1 MKFSINIC
9 KGNILDIINLA
20 DEHNLFIESIEQGPI
35 NNDMMSIKVKFC
47 IENEVKNIE
56 NFVKA
61 VKENNELNSCELV

>member
-9 KGNILDIINLA
+9 KGSILDIIKLA
-20 DEHNLFIESIEQGPI
+20 DEHSLFIESIEQGPI

>member
-35 NNDMMSIKVKFC
+35 NNDMISIKVKFC

>member
-20 DEHNLFIESIEQGPI
+20 DEHSLFIESIEQGPI

>member
-9 KGNILDIINLA
+9 KGNIIDIINLA

>member
-20 DEHNLFIESIEQGPI
+20 DKHNLFIESIEQGPI

>member
-1 MKFSINIC
+1 
-9 KGNILDIINLA
+9 
-20 DEHNLFIESIEQGPI
+20 
-35 NNDMMSIKVKFC
+35 MSIKVKFC

>member
-9 KGNILDIINLA
+9 KGNILDIIYLA